1 LITCI
6 LPEPAVEVAADN
18 TVLPPEQNDAV
29 PVIVATGFA
38 FTVTTKLAEV
48 FVQPLEL
55 VTITEYVP
63 AAVAV

>member
-1 LITCI
+1 ME
-6 LPEPAVEVAADN
+6 PEPAVEVAADSI
-18 TVLPPEQNDAV
+18 VLLPAQNDGV
-29 PVIVATGFA
+29 PVMVATGFA

-48 FVQPLEL
+48 FVQPFEL